1 MNFSI
6 KTYPG
11 NIDYVNQILDSC
23 NLILKA
29 NPIPNNDQ
37 GSMKLLVKLLS
48 IPLDSLSIQV
58 LKMQT
63 YPALMDY
70 MKFSNK
76 RQVALRICKAVIKEG
91 RHLSS
96 YNTIDQL
103 LNFISPL
110 LQDDE
115 NGGKEESYEF
125 EEGQECVARLVGLV
139 WHSHNNNAYFEL
151 LLRFKK
157 VFVKGGI
164 KRMKYTVPALVFSVI
179 RLTQTI
185 NNREINPVQTEEEVN
200 PDEPVPTV

>member
-1 MNFSI
+1 MAGGQEGGITSLNKDLDIFRLFKKYTDKIIEDQGKKLEISKLLELEVAFMNFSI
-6 KTYPG
+6 KTYPS
-11 NIDYVNQILDSC
+11 NIQYVNQILDSC

-37 GSMKLLVKLLS
+37 NSMKLLVKLLS

-63 YPALMDY
+63 YPALMSF

-103 LNFISPL
+103 LSFISPL
-110 LQDDE
+110 LLDDE
-115 NGGKEESYEF
+115 
-125 EEGQECVARLVGLV
+125 
-139 WHSHNNNAYFEL
+139 
-151 LLRFKK
+151 
-157 VFVKGGI
+157 
-164 KRMKYTVPALVFSVI
+164 
-179 RLTQTI
+179 
-185 NNREINPVQTEEEVN
+185 
-200 PDEPVPTV
+200 

>member
-1 MNFSI
+1 
-6 KTYPG
+6 
-11 NIDYVNQILDSC
+11 
-23 NLILKA
+23 
-29 NPIPNNDQ
+29 
-37 GSMKLLVKLLS
+37 MKLLVKLLS

-76 RQVALRICKAVIKEG
+76 RQVALRICKAVFKEG
-91 RHLSS
+91 AHLSS

-103 LNFISPL
+103 LGFISPL

-125 EEGQECVARLVGLV
+125 EEGQESVARLVGLV
-139 WHSHNNNAYFEL
+139 YHPHNNDAYYEL

-164 KRMKYTVPALVFSVI
+164 KRMKYTIPALVFSVI
-179 RLTQTI
+179 RLT
-185 NNREINPVQTEEEVN
+185 
-200 PDEPVPTV
+200 